1 MVSAQLQA
9 RLCRQ
14 IARPAWLGGVE
25 QEDLKNSLCRDK
37 VPCHWELLG
46 TRDERIQKQIRM
58 GDICGQ

>member
-1 MVSAQLQA
+1 
-9 RLCRQ
+9 LCRQ
-14 IARPAWLGGVE
+14 ITRPAWLGGVE